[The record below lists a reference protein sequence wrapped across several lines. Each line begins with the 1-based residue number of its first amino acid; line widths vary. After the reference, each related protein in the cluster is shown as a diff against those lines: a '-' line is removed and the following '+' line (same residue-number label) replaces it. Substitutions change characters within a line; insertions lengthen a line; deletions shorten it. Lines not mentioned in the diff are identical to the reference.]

1 MSQTMQTVLLS
12 LATSLFVSMVTFI
25 LGLKSGK
32 NQADRAKLQELYK
45 NIHRHFS
52 ELKEAL
58 ADDCPKL
65 WEHYKK
71 NDEYLPL
78 IKELESTG
86 DILFIKKKIA
96 KSSLDLEKRIL
107 IYSWNLKRHI
117 PDLHNELVSNLDVYR
132 DGYPFKTYNRSED
145 EKAHFESVNPT
156 NCRTFSSRGYFIL
169 YNKEATKALLQKIDT
184 SSCAVE
190 FSLGNPM
197 KYTFKIY
204 PDSLNVS
211 VEEYIEYI
219 YERFNNNIE
228 EFNRLCGEKDR
239 LIEEID
245 KLLKKVEK
253 RVREPIGFW
262 ETIIGAFGDMFR

>member
-86 DILFIKKKIA
+86 DILFINA
-96 KSSLDLEKRIL
+96 KFMK
-107 IYSWNLKRHI
+107 N
-117 PDLHNELVSNLDVYR
+117 V
-132 DGYPFKTYNRSED
+132 
-145 EKAHFESVNPT
+145 
-156 NCRTFSSRGYFIL
+156 
-169 YNKEATKALLQKIDT
+169 ATR
-184 SSCAVE
+184 
-190 FSLGNPM
+190 
-197 KYTFKIY
+197 
-204 PDSLNVS
+204 SLN
-211 VEEYIEYI
+211 
-219 YERFNNNIE
+219 
-228 EFNRLCGEKDR
+228 L
-239 LIEEID
+239 
-245 KLLKKVEK
+245 
-253 RVREPIGFW
+253 
-262 ETIIGAFGDMFR
+262 T

>member
-1 MSQTMQTVLLS
+1 M
-12 LATSLFVSMVTFI
+12 
-25 LGLKSGK
+25 
-32 NQADRAKLQELYK
+32 
-45 NIHRHFS
+45 
-52 ELKEAL
+52 
-58 ADDCPKL
+58 
-65 WEHYKK
+65 
-71 NDEYLPL
+71 
-78 IKELESTG
+78 
-86 DILFIKKKIA
+86 
-96 KSSLDLEKRIL
+96 
-107 IYSWNLKRHI
+107 IYSWNLKHHI
-117 PDLHNELVSNLDVYR
+117 PDLHNELVSNLDIYR
-132 DGYPFKTYNRSED
+132 DGYSFKTYNRSED

-156 NCRTFSSRGYFIL
+156 NCRTFSPRGYFIL

-228 EFNRLCGEKDR
+228 EFNSLCGEKDR

-245 KLLKKVEK
+245 KLLKKSKKGFENLLDFGKQLLEHLAICFGRIPVESQ
-253 RVREPIGFW
+253 VNIASV
-262 ETIIGAFGDMFR
+262 IIF